1 MEALTNVWECHR
13 FSRGQGL
20 SPQHHLLLPSSRP
33 FVTLSPGPLQH
44 VMLAL
49 EARLYGEHLLKA
61 THLTS
66 VPSLMSLPLAYDL
79 GKAPCFSE
87 SQIELAICQ
96 VSFLPLC
103 SVIFCRKFARMYLLV
118 RGANQRKVS
127 DKHQSGS
134 GRQVASLLLF
144 CCCDKTL

>member
-1 MEALTNVWECHR
+1 VAGWECCSVEALTNVWERHR

-33 FVTLSPGPLQH
+33 FVTLSSGPLQH
-44 VMLAL
+44 VTLAL

-103 SVIFCRKFARMYLLV
+103 SVIFLQKVCKDVLV
-118 RGANQRKVS
+118 SKG
-127 DKHQSGS
+127 
-134 GRQVASLLLF
+134 
-144 CCCDKTL
+144 C